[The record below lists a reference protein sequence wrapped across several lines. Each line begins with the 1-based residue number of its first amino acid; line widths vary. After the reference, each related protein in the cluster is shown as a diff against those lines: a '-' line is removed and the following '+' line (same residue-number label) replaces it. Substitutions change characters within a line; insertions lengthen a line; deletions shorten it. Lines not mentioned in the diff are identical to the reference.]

1 VSENGG
7 ELEDFLV
14 LTIELN
20 GRLVWW
26 SGVSLFGGVVSIC
39 LLFTGVFTVSLDRL
53 EGPDWIS
60 SGSEAKKASDS
71 E

>member
-26 SGVSLFGGVVSIC
+26 SGVSLLGGVVSIC
-39 LLFTGVFTVSLDRL
+39 LLDSRIGSVGLDGL
-53 EGPDWIS
+53 KTPNWLS

>member
-1 VSENGG
+1 MSENGG

-26 SGVSLFGGVVSIC
+26 SGVSLLGGVVTVG
-39 LLFTGVFTVSLDRL
+39 LLDVGVHSVFLHGL
-53 EGPDWIS
+53 EAPDWLG
-60 SGSEAKKASDS
+60 SGSEAKKAGSS
-71 E
+71 K